1 MSNFIRSFTPKNHGG
16 HLSTHKYLPPRA
28 FQIWG
33 FFLDFKHRLNSHE
46 LLPPIPPIPPTERSF
61 QIRAKCVMIS
71 HLEPGLNEFHALHWH
86 LSRISA
92 GDMPSKCPSPKGN
105 PRMPGFLTIYPLH
118 YSRHLSLFRCRR
130 NESLWKLKYYK
141 QFWCRVKVV
150 HDAWSAFNTL
160 RLLDPGALA
169 SKHHSSH

>member
-33 FFLDFKHRLNSHE
+33 FFLDFNIAWIPMNCFHPFHPFHQRNAHFKYEQSVSWSAIWSQDLMSSTPYTDIFHESVQVTCPLNAH
-46 LLPPIPPIPPTERSF
+46 PPKEI
-61 QIRAKCVMIS
+61 
-71 HLEPGLNEFHALHWH
+71 
-86 LSRISA
+86 
-92 GDMPSKCPSPKGN
+92 